1 VIYFQSGSESAE
13 LSSSDLRDGLFE
25 TLSALGARRRVI
37 AVPPDF
43 TRFDSR
49 AGELTVLAWE
59 YYKERLVDIL
69 PAIGTHAP
77 MTGAETAG
85 MFPGVPPS
93 LFRVHDWRRDAMT
106 VGTVPGAYVA
116 ELTEGAAH
124 LDWHAQLNRLLFLGG
139 HDLILSMGQVIPHE
153 VMGMAGYNKNLF
165 IGTGGADSI
174 NQSHFI
180 SASYGMER
188 LMGRADNPLRSMLNY
203 ASRHFIPHLPVVYAL
218 TVIGRG
224 DDGALKTR
232 GLFIGDDEDVFVR
245 AAELSLRVNVT
256 FVEEPLERVVAYLDP
271 ATFKSTWIGNKAIYR
286 TRMAM
291 ADGGELIV
299 LAPGVSRFGEDPELD
314 ALIRKYGYRGTAATL
329 RAVAENE
336 DLSSNMSAAAHLIH
350 GSSEGRFTVIYCP
363 GKLMRR
369 EVEAVG
375 FGYEELGD
383 AMRKYD
389 PEALKEGWNVLP
401 SGERVYFISKPALG
415 LWAGEGGCLDPRYMA
430 Q

>member
-1 VIYFQSGSESAE
+1 
-13 LSSSDLRDGLFE
+13 
-25 TLSALGARRRVI
+25 
-37 AVPPDF
+37 
-43 TRFDSR
+43 
-49 AGELTVLAWE
+49 
-59 YYKERLVDIL
+59 
-69 PAIGTHAP
+69 
-77 MTGAETAG
+77 
-85 MFPGVPPS
+85 
-93 LFRVHDWRRDAMT
+93 
-106 VGTVPGAYVA
+106 
-116 ELTEGAAH
+116 
-124 LDWHAQLNRLLFLGG
+124 
-139 HDLILSMGQVIPHE
+139 
-153 VMGMAGYNKNLF
+153 
-165 IGTGGADSI
+165 
-174 NQSHFI
+174 
-180 SASYGMER
+180 
-188 LMGRADNPLRSMLNY
+188 
-203 ASRHFIPHLPVVYAL
+203 
-218 TVIGRG
+218 
-224 DDGALKTR
+224 
-232 GLFIGDDEDVFVR
+232 
-245 AAELSLRVNVT
+245 
-256 FVEEPLERVVAYLDP
+256 
-271 ATFKSTWIGNKAIYR
+271 
-286 TRMAM
+286 MAM